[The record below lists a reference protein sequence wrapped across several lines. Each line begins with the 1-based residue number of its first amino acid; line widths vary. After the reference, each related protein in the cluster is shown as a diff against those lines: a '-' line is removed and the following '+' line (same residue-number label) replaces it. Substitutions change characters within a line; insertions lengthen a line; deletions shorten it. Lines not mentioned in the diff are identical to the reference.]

1 MRISDWSSD
10 VCSSDLLLA
19 AFAAETRRDFVVLT
33 LNIEHDNRI
42 RPLQQ
47 IGNDDADALARS
59 GRGFE
64 QYMLHLAHHEK
75 AVAEKAIADAAEHN
89 ALFRAK
95 ARLAD
100 FTFARETRLAVK
112 VLFRPQDDRH
122 EQHRQRH
129 ADDRASPK
137 RFGHDRIMPIIPEE
151 AGKGERIVGRGGH
164 LEEEP
169 SHRAGQQADQ
179 QERDR
184 KEEKRTEEN
193 TSELQSLMR

>member
-1 MRISDWSSD
+1 
-10 VCSSDLLLA
+10 
-19 AFAAETRRDFVVLT
+19 
-33 LNIEHDNRI
+33 
-42 RPLQQ
+42 
-47 IGNDDADALARS
+47 
-59 GRGFE
+59 
-64 QYMLHLAHHEK
+64 MLHLAHHEK

-137 RFGHDRIMPIIPEE
+137 RFGHDRIMPIN
-151 AGKGERIVGRGGH
+151 H
-164 LEEEP
+164 
-169 SHRAGQQADQ
+169 AD
-179 QERDR
+179 
-184 KEEKRTEEN
+184 N
-193 TSELQSLMR
+193 TRRSREG